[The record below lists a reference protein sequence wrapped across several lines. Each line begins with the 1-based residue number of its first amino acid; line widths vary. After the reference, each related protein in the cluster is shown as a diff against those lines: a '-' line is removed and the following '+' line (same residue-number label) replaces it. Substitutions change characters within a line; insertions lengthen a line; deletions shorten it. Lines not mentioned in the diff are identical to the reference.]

1 MVYPE
6 TLGVD
11 QNMIWWE
18 NTLNED
24 SDDLEKSKRPYSCMM
39 CFYWYQKSAGSWKAI
54 PWEMLYPTR
63 QNGSSVAPH
72 HCNTEEDRS
81 ITLQQRD

>member
-1 MVYPE
+1 MTKDHGLKLSYFDSKWAGCRMVYPE

-18 NTLNED
+18 NALNED

-39 CFYWYQKSAGSWKAI
+39 CFLLVPEIGWLLEGHPLGNAV
-54 PWEMLYPTR
+54 P
-63 QNGSSVAPH
+63 
-72 HCNTEEDRS
+72 C
-81 ITLQQRD
+81 